1 MTNDNR
7 CLIDFHTKVIK
18 GISVYTADRGYI
30 TGDFPF
36 IPELF
41 LQNSTFI
48 PKATEEV
55 DKIGMMGDELYRHL
69 YVSFFGGIIGTFFW
83 YYARD
88 TLMTKGLYSMC
99 TELKPIKELDELAYG
114 LMGMTVAEGE
124 YEFKELFYEIYN
136 YVVWEL
142 EEAGRECK
150 AETIGRLKK
159 ILIKIFFHI
168 GMWLALAKLGDLVR
182 DN

>member
-1 MTNDNR
+1 MTNDSR
-7 CLIDFHTKVIK
+7 YIIDFHTKVIK
-18 GISVYTADRGYI
+18 GISGYTSDRGYI

-36 IPELF
+36 IPELY
-41 LQNSTFI
+41 LQNATFI
-48 PKATEEV
+48 PMATEEV

-88 TLMTKGLYSMC
+88 TLMIKGLYSMC
-99 TELKPIKELDELAYG
+99 KDLRPLKELDELAYG

-142 EEAGRECK
+142 DEAAQECGPD
-150 AETIGRLKK
+150 TIAKLKK
-159 ILIKIFFHI
+159 RVVKVFFHI
-168 GMWLALAKLGDLVR
+168 GMWLALAKLGDLVK